1 VNESDAGEY
10 TCKALNRFGEVTS
23 KDQVTI
29 TSRIVFIL

>member
-10 TCKALNRFGEVTS
+10 TCKALNHFGEATS
-23 KDQVTI
+23 KAQVTV